1 MNNMRLMNIFRKT
14 ISVLVFVL
22 CAIVAVAQDR
32 ITVTGTVLDET
43 DAPMIG
49 AGVQELGTN
58 NGVVTDI
65 DGHFSIEVPATA
77 TLAFNYISYKTQE
90 IRVNGKAV
98 INVTMEP
105 DNTILDE
112 VVVVGYNTVKRSDLT
127 GSVSSVGAKSLKDRL
142 CNRGPRRTDIRS
154 ADYAV

>member
-1 MNNMRLMNIFRKT
+1 MNIFRKT

-22 CAIVAVAQDR
+22 CAIAAVAQDR

-112 VVVVGYNTVKRSDLT
+112 VVVVGYGVQKKES
-127 GSVSSVGAKSLKDRL
+127 
-142 CNRGPRRTDIRS
+142 S